1 MIRHII
7 AVVSV
12 VLTIWAVAHVFSLDK
27 EVNKLDNIA
36 RIIKKSQQ
44 EVKLASTAQIKKD
57 TQASN
62 ASKQKPKDEMEDK
75 LKALK
80 AKAGNIAA
88 FNVSPLYKKNCSSC
102 HGPIGE
108 GIIGPKLIG
117 LSEERV
123 INDLKDFK
131 SGKKKNYV
139 MYGLL
144 GNLKDQQLVELSKEI
159 ASFQSKLDAA
169 NK

>member
-1 MIRHII
+1 MIKHII
-7 AVVSV
+7 ALVSV
-12 VLTIWAVAHVFSLDK
+12 VLTILAVSYVFSLDK

-57 TQASN
+57 TQVST

-108 GIIGPKLIG
+108 GIIGPRLIG

-123 INDLKDFK
+123 ISDLKDFK
-131 SGKKKNYV
+131 SGKKKNYI

-169 NK
+169 SK